1 MKILE
6 EYRENYS
13 KIVTIIKAEYIQNW
27 KIKIQF
33 DDGTEKTIDFK
44 PFIEGSNHP
53 EIKKY
58 LNEDLFKDFDIV
70 NGNLNWNDYDMIFP
84 VWDLYQGKITS

>member
-6 EYRENYS
+6 EYREDYS
-13 KIVTIIKAEYIQNW
+13 KIVTNVKAEYLQNW
-27 KIKIQF
+27 RIKIQF

-44 PFIEGSNHP
+44 PFIEESNHP

-58 LNEDLFKDFDIV
+58 LNETLFQDFDIV